1 MERKDLVRGLVL
13 AAVCLGV
20 LGYDWRFLAW
30 PMHRTMALLVM
41 AAVFSFCW
49 FYELTMRDA
58 PMGQVLAGVLAIIG
72 GAGLL
77 WLALTLFIHP
87 LPNDSAPLVAAGE
100 TLDGQSCTAPA
111 GSLIVSVGEDR
122 IIGRSRGAFSP
133 LRFGGC
139 PGPSF
144 SVTPQGLAVDDFG
157 YDGDGSVIFR
167 IRHNLFDLIQGDYL
181 HVHRPDQS
189 TLGVYD
195 EWENEIFYVRYLGQG
210 AVRMRG
216 RFLCGDHPPVT
227 VDNDSVTMG
236 DSRFSQPSCLL
247 DRQRRY

>member
-1 MERKDLVRGLVL
+1 MVRGLVL
-13 AAVCLGV
+13 AAICLGV
-20 LGYDWRFLAW
+20 LAYDWRFLAW

-41 AAVFSFCW
+41 AAVFSFAW

-58 PMGQVLAGVLAIIG
+58 PIGRVLAGVLTIIG
-72 GAGLL
+72 GAAVL
-77 WLALTLFIHP
+77 WLGLTLFIHP
-87 LPNDSAPLVAAGE
+87 LPNDSTPLVPAGE
-100 TLDGQSCTAPA
+100 GLTAESCQVPSGALTVA
-111 GSLIVSVGEDR
+111 VGAER
-122 IIGRSRGAFSP
+122 VIGWSGRGFVPFKA
-133 LRFGGC
+133 GGC

-144 SVTPQGLAVDDFG
+144 TVTPQGLTVDDFG

-181 HVHRPDQS
+181 HLHRPDRS

-195 EWENEIFYVRYLGQG
+195 EWENEIFYVRYLDAG
-210 AVRMRG
+210 AVRLRG

-227 VDNDSVTMG
+227 VDNDAVTVG
-236 DSRFSQPSCLL
+236 TLRFSRPSCLL

>member
-72 GAGLL
+72 GAVVLR
-77 WLALTLFIHP
+77 LALTLFIHP
-87 LPNDSAPLVAAGE
+87 LPNDSAPLVAAGGWLE
-100 TLDGQSCTAPA
+100 PDSCRVPA
-111 GSLIVSVGEDR
+111 DALIVAVGADR
-122 IIGRSRGAFSP
+122 LIGRSRGPYSP
-133 LRFGGC
+133 LKFGGC

-144 SVTPQGLAVDDFG
+144 RVTPQGLMVDDFG

-167 IRHNLFDLIQGDYL
+167 IRRNLFQLIQGDYL
-181 HVHRPDQS
+181 HVHRPDRS

-210 AVRMRG
+210 AVRLRG
-216 RFLCGDHPPVT
+216 RFLCGDRPAVT
-227 VDNDSVTMG
+227 VGNDSVTMG
-236 DSRFSQPSCLL
+236 VSRFSQPSCLL

>member
-20 LGYDWRFLAW
+20 LAYDWRFLAW

-49 FYELTMRDA
+49 FYELTVRDA
-58 PMGQVLAGVLAIIG
+58 PMGRVLTGVLAIIG
-72 GAGLL
+72 GAAVL
-77 WLALTLFIHP
+77 WLGLTLFIHP
-87 LPNDSAPLVAAGE
+87 LPNDATPLIGAGESLEPQSCQMPPGALVVAAG
-100 TLDGQSCTAPA
+100 A
-111 GSLIVSVGEDR
+111 DR
-122 IIGRSRGAFSP
+122 IISRRGGVFSP

-139 PGPSF
+139 SGPSF
-144 SVTPQGLAVDDFG
+144 TVTPQGLVIDDFG

-181 HVHRPDQS
+181 HVHRPDRS

-195 EWENEIFYVRYLGQG
+195 EWENEILYVRDLGQG
-210 AVRMRG
+210 AVRLRG
-216 RFLCGDHPPVT
+216 RFLCGEYPAVT
-227 VDNDSVTMG
+227 VDNDGVSVG
-236 DSRFSQPSCLL
+236 PSRFRRPSCLL
-247 DRQRRY
+247 DRQRGY